1 MFASLLN
8 SNFAMETLYKVLD
21 VLLGALGPAA
31 IKEHCDKQSQ
41 GVAPAEQKKI
51 IIKKV
56 KKSAKADADMEE
68 LSAGLEGLSIQKE
81 APPPKKDVDI
91 DEVTSQLANLT
102 IQKTKPKQTRR
113 CDARIY
119 GEKVLLEGI
128 TSPSGKSY
136 AVYKHAQ
143 CNNNA
148 NHAITDEDDGK
159 LYLCK
164 MCLKRYESRQ
174 EFPILW
180 HGFFDVDTP
189 PDTSH
194 FMNGAWHRAK
204 LAAAG
209 H

>member
-1 MFASLLN
+1 
-8 SNFAMETLYKVLD
+8 METLYKVLD
-21 VLLGALGPAA
+21 VLVGALGPTA
-31 IKEHCDKQSQ
+31 IKEHCDKQSLE
-41 GVAPAEQKKI
+41 VPEQKKI

-56 KKSAKADADMEE
+56 KKSAKTDVDMEE

-81 APPPKKDVDI
+81 APPPKNDIDI

-102 IQKTKPKQTRR
+102 IQKAKPKESHR

-143 CNNNA
+143 CNSNA
-148 NHAITDEDDGK
+148 THTITDEDDGK

-174 EFPILW
+174 DFPNLW
-180 HGFFDVDTP
+180 HGFFDIDSA

-194 FMNGAWHRAK
+194 FINGTWHRAK

-209 H
+209 R